1 MAAYEARDMFHTAM
15 PSVGPAW
22 AIMSWTA
29 RLPHYPPSVASK
41 RQERTTSREW
51 RHRFERSHLN
61 GRGKMKVKDFREN
74 RTRHTRQR
82 NSLANVMCEQDF
94 FKRRE
99 TALDKLT
106 LCDSREWVTNRL
118 ISQLKSWKIQ
128 KSSACKFMTN
138 TDLRSCLMKRGQ
150 TSSHHD
156 MSAPLFLRC
165 HAAK

>member
-1 MAAYEARDMFHTAM
+1 MENE
-15 PSVGPAW
+15 S
-22 AIMSWTA
+22 
-29 RLPHYPPSVASK
+29 
-41 RQERTTSREW
+41 ERFQRKQDQA
-51 RHRFERSHLN
+51 H
-61 GRGKMKVKDFREN
+61 
-74 RTRHTRQR
+74 RQR
-82 NSLANVMCEQDF
+82 NRLANVMCEQDF

-106 LCDSREWVTNRL
+106 LCHSREWVTNRL

-156 MSAPLFLRC
+156 MSVASAFEMPCCQVDWTAGLPQHQSACATEALGCHFWDRPLRC
-165 HAAK
+165 LKNPPATWKVSPVFPPVPTVSACRSVITADCN